1 MIEGLSAIEAG
12 NGPGEHGDRDKEERE
27 KKLNKSTSLF
37 EAALL
42 ALVAVLAA
50 YSGWAAAKWSTESS
64 LRLAT
69 ASADRAKAAAANLD
83 ALNSLNFD
91 LATFNDWFSASV
103 VGNTTA
109 VAIAEKR
116 FSPNFDRAFEAW
128 LATNP
133 ETNPDAPPGPTYM
146 PQYHQPAKVLAA
158 TLNVG
163 NRRLLG
169 RGEGGGQRRRLR
181 PHYRL
186 PGDGPLPRRHRE
198 PLRFPCHPLHARRR
212 RVGHPHRGYRLTG
225 HRAQAAVKSS
235 KMFGASTG
243 LIDPMPVAS
252 QFSN

>member
-1 MIEGLSAIEAG
+1 MTEGLSAIEAG
-12 NGPGEHGDRDKEERE
+12 NGPGERDEEERE
-27 KKLNKSTSLF
+27 KKLNKAVSMF

-64 LRLAT
+64 LQLAT
-69 ASADRAKAAAANLD
+69 ASTDRAKAAAANLD

-109 VAIAEKR
+109 MAIAEQR
-116 FSPNFDRAFEAW
+116 FRPNFHRAFQAW

-158 TLNVG
+158 TLNAKATADYSAGEKAGANADNYVLTTVYLATVLFLAGIGSHFGFRAIRYTLAGVG
-163 NRRLLG
+163 SAILIVAIVSLAT
-169 RGEGGGQRRRLR
+169 
-181 PHYRL
+181 
-186 PGDGPLPRRHRE
+186 
-198 PLRFPCHPLHARRR
+198 ARQ
-212 RVGHPHRGYRLTG
+212 P
-225 HRAQAAVKSS
+225 
-235 KMFGASTG
+235 
-243 LIDPMPVAS
+243 P
-252 QFSN
+252 